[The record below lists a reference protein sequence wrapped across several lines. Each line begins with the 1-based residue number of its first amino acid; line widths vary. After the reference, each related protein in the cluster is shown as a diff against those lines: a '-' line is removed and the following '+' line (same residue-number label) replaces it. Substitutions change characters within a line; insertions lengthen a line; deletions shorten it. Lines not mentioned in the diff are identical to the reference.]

1 MRISH
6 GTRIKDINDTNGY
19 GYATVNMINSL
30 RRLGHIVEQN
40 DLEAPVEIWFDQP
53 QHWEWKKN
61 QYKIGYHPWESTKLK
76 DDWVDRMNQCDE
88 IWTPS
93 PIVADWYRADGVKP
107 PVYVYEHGVDKVWT
121 PKQREPEDVIKFLH
135 VGGEAARK
143 RADKT
148 MQAFRNAFPDRTDV
162 SLTMKM
168 ISPGWKISN
177 IGRIQILNTKLEELE
192 LVNLFHE
199 NHVYLYPSYGEGF
212 GLTPLQ
218 AISTGMP
225 AVTVSEWAPYAE
237 FLDDD
242 LVIPAKLGGSLWP
255 QIHPGKVWRPDFDAM
270 VDIMRY
276 SVDNYETLHARA
288 LARVPEIQKKYDWD
302 SLTKDAFDAL
312 EKRL

>member
-30 RRLGHIVEQN
+30 QRLGHIVDQN
-40 DLEAPVEIWFDQP
+40 DPEAPVEIWFDQP
-53 QHWEWKKN
+53 HHWEWRKE

-76 DDWVDRMNQCDE
+76 DDWVERMNKCDE

-93 PIVADWYRADGVKP
+93 PIVADWYRADGVEP
-107 PVYVYEHGVDKVWT
+107 PVYVYEHGVDKIWT
-121 PKQREPEDVIKFLH
+121 PHKREVKDTINFLH

-148 MQAFRNAFPDRTDV
+148 MKAFRDAFPNRTDV
-162 SLTMKM
+162 TLTMKM
-168 ISPGWKISN
+168 ISPGWGIPN
-177 IGRIQILNTKLEELE
+177 IGRIKILNEKMEEAE

-199 NHVYLYPSYGEGF
+199 NHIYLYPSYGEGF

-225 AVTVSEWAPYAE
+225 TITVPDWAPYSE

-242 LVIPAKLGGSLWP
+242 LCIPAKLRGSLWP
-255 QIHPGKVWRPDFDAM
+255 HLHPGKVWGPDFDAT

-276 SVDNYETLHARA
+276 AVDNYEDLHARA
-288 LARVPEIQKKYDWD
+288 LARVPEIQAKYDWD
-302 SLTKDAFDAL
+302 ALTKDAFDAL